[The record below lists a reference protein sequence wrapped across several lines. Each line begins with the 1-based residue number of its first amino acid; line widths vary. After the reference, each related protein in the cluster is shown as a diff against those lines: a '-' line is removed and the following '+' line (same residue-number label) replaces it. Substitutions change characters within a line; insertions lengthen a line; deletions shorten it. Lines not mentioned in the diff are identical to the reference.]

1 MGALMGSGVGLTV
14 GFIFGSYS
22 ILRQVDF
29 SFACQSEGSYDAP
42 IVQNLYKPPNFHVV
56 TPDKYMLS
64 SAATLGFFLAIGSVI
79 RSDSRQIEWHKSIME
94 QTQQRRLAASFA
106 TNPVYRATR
115 AEALQR
121 MKRRW
126 EAEKLKESHYRASP
140 VWIPHE
146 PVIAGATFM
155 STPAAI
161 IPQFPPGSQAQ
172 IIRASQRDTLF
183 ISQIRED
190 AENVLRSWFGTRWL
204 RKWTTEVD
212 LASQLL
218 YLGITHGRGQQSLG
232 EEYVGVWQNSLRG
245 TIGFPSRTIRLL
257 SIVLTIFPAYILSK
271 ARHLDSH
278 LSPFAKGLVNAGPHI
293 LASAY
298 ALNISLFY
306 IRGKYHTLTQRLLGT
321 GYITTIPPNPNVRPP
336 SYALLGVLVLAKLVH
351 QVYKSTSS
359 LFKEAEER
367 IKLSEKARGKLP
379 ERSPQTRAL
388 EPSMGGEIYLDY
400 TPAKEILAKQQ
411 AEEDLDTGK

>member
-1 MGALMGSGVGLTV
+1 M
-14 GFIFGSYS
+14 
-22 ILRQVDF
+22 
-29 SFACQSEGSYDAP
+29 
-42 IVQNLYKPPNFHVV
+42 
-56 TPDKYMLS
+56 
-64 SAATLGFFLAIGSVI
+64 
-79 RSDSRQIEWHKSIME
+79 
-94 QTQQRRLAASFA
+94 
-106 TNPVYRATR
+106 
-115 AEALQR
+115 
-121 MKRRW
+121 
-126 EAEKLKESHYRASP
+126 
-140 VWIPHE
+140 
-146 PVIAGATFM
+146 
-155 STPAAI
+155 
-161 IPQFPPGSQAQ
+161 
-172 IIRASQRDTLF
+172 
-183 ISQIRED
+183 
-190 AENVLRSWFGTRWL
+190 
-204 RKWTTEVD
+204 D

-411 AEEDLDTGK
+411 AEEDLDTDRALNDTCTYLDVHSLSEEARSSRKCTLCLDERTSPAATECGHVFCWTCIFNWGREKPECPLCRQGLDVKTLVSIYNL